1 MSSLPLRVARSEH
14 PRRVIVGL
22 SGGVDSAV
30 AAWMLQAAGHTVEAM
45 FMKNWEED
53 DAPGQCSAEQD
64 LADARQVADT
74 LGIVLHQV
82 NFAAEYRRDVFEHCL
97 AELRVGRT
105 PNPDVLC
112 NREIKFKRF
121 LHHAMRLG
129 AERVATGHYARLAEV
144 DSQMRLLRARDDRKD
159 QTYFLYMVPQSALQ
173 LSLFPLGDLLKT
185 EVRAIAE
192 AVGFDNF
199 EKKDSTGICFIGER
213 DFRSF
218 MQRYLPSIPGPVVS
232 TDGLEIGQHEGL
244 AFYTIGQRQ
253 GLGIGGVPGRSGPWF
268 VVDKDLAGN
277 RLIVAEGGEHP
288 ALLSCA
294 LRMHEAHWC
303 SGSPPGCD
311 RPLKARLRHG
321 QPLQACVLEALGDA
335 GDWQLHFADPQ
346 RAATPGQS
354 VVLYDH
360 EVCLG
365 GGVIAETTPL
375 PENPR

>member
-1 MSSLPLRVARSEH
+1 MRAHLLGVARCER
-14 PRRVIVGL
+14 PQRVIVGL

-30 AAWMLQAAGHTVEAM
+30 AAWMLQAAGHSVEAV
-45 FMKNWEED
+45 FMKNWEDD
-53 DAPGQCSAEQD
+53 DAPGQCSAERD

-97 AELRVGRT
+97 GELRAGRT

-112 NREIKFKRF
+112 NREIKFKR
-121 LHHAMRLG
+121 LLGHALRLG

-144 DSQMRLLRARDDRKD
+144 DGHTRLLRARDARKD

-173 LSLFPLGDLLKT
+173 QSLFPLGELLKS

-192 AVGFDNF
+192 SVGFDNF

-218 MQRYLPSIPGPVVS
+218 MQRYLPSTPGPVVT
-232 TDGLEIGQHEGL
+232 TDGLEIGHHEGL

-288 ALLSCA
+288 ALFSGA
-294 LRMHEAHWC
+294 LRMREAHWC
-303 SGSPPGCD
+303 SGGPPNSG
-311 RPLKARLRHG
+311 RHLQARLRHG
-321 QPLQACVLEALGDA
+321 QPLQDCVLETLGDG
-335 GDWQLHFADPQ
+335 GDWRLRFTDPQ

-360 EVCLG
+360 AVCLG
-365 GGVIAETTPL
+365 GGVIADTTPL